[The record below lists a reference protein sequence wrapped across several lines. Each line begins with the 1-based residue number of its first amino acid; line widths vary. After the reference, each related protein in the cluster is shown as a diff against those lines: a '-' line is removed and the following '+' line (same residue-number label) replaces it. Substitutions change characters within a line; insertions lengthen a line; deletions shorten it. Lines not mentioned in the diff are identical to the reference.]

1 MLNLINKTDSIIT
14 VFNSKFH
21 KNVERGDT
29 LVITDEMLGG
39 DMQLSVK
46 DLSMNAERIEDN
58 IQTNREDAK
67 FRWRFVRES
76 SFPCISTVS
85 IDGVSELKVTPAS
98 WWIAPL
104 YKFLRVKLALCYFA
118 FVADGTP
125 IKEVENSY
133 IDKVD
138 RTSILRSLIIELVIV
153 GALTLFML
161 FASVS
166 AIIEA
171 IFWPVML
178 AVFLI
183 TAALCYYTVR
193 LILNLRLNLER
204 KVKEYPQYKSRF
216 DII

>member
-1 MLNLINKTDSIIT
+1 MLNLINETDSIIT
-14 VFNSKFH
+14 VFNSKFY

-39 DMQLSVK
+39 DMSISVK

-58 IQTNREDAK
+58 IQADREGRK
-67 FRWRFVRES
+67 LRWRFVRES
-76 SFPCISTVS
+76 SFPCISTVG
-85 IDGVSELKVTPAS
+85 IQGISELKVKPSS
-98 WWIAPL
+98 WWMAPL
-104 YKFLRVKLALCYFA
+104 YKFLRVKLALCFFD

-125 IKEVENSY
+125 IKAETNSY

-138 RTSILRSLIIELVIV
+138 RNSVLRSLIIELILV
-153 GALTLFML
+153 GALTAFML
-161 FASVS
+161 FASVT

-171 IFWPVML
+171 ILWPVML

-193 LILNLRLNLER
+193 LILNLRLNLSR
-204 KVKEYPQYKSRF
+204 TVKDYPQYKSRF
-216 DII
+216 DM